1 MTQTSSASAPRST
14 SRPLLQTLFAQRA
27 QAVIPSPFGAE
38 IPGAAPVVTSFT
50 FGLADPRL
58 FPKADLARATAEV
71 LAEDGDNA
79 LNYGGT
85 FAGLIDVVLQLMRD
99 RGVEAQPEN
108 LLIGYGSGQIL
119 GLLPQVFVEPGDV
132 VIVEGPTF
140 MGAVSRFAAAGARL
154 ISIPVDG
161 EGMVVDRLEEVL
173 RDLARQGI
181 RPRFVYTI
189 PTFQNPKGCTLS
201 GPRRQKLVQLAAEYG
216 VVVVEDEAYYDL
228 RFAGDPLPSLASL
241 DQEGWVLHVGTFSKI
256 VVPGVRVGWACGH
269 PEIIRRL
276 EMFRSEGSLG
286 PFLGRVV
293 ARYCGEGRLQSHI
306 QLLTRRYREKCQV
319 MLEAIAQH
327 FPPEVKVEAPG
338 GGFFVWCEL
347 PPSLSASTLLQATRA
362 LGVTF
367 LLGTHCFADGQG
379 DHALRLAFSY
389 QPEERIVSGIQTI
402 GEQLYR
408 LIHSCAS
415 GAEQQGKELSKSMDP

>member
-1 MTQTSSASAPRST
+1 MTQTSSSDAFAKAAA
-14 SRPLLQTLFAQRA
+14 RPLLQTLFAQRA
-27 QAVIPSPFGAE
+27 QVLISAPFGAE
-38 IPGAAPVVTSFT
+38 IPGAVPVVTSFA

-58 FPKADLARATAEV
+58 FPKTDLARATAEV

-85 FAGLIDVVLQLMRD
+85 FAGLIEVVLQLMRA

-140 MGAVSRFAAAGARL
+140 MGAVSRFAAAGAHL

-161 EGMVVDRLEEVL
+161 EGMVVDHLAEVL
-173 RDLARQGI
+173 RALARQGI
-181 RPRFVYTI
+181 RPRFIYTI
-189 PTFQNPKGCTLS
+189 PTFHNPKGCTLS
-201 GPRRQKLVQLAAEYG
+201 WPRRQKLVQLAAEYG

-241 DQEGWVLHVGTFSKI
+241 DREGWVLHVGTFSKI

-306 QLLTRRYREKCQV
+306 QLLTRRYREKCHL
-319 MLEAIAQH
+319 MLQSIAQH

-347 PPSLSASTLLQATRA
+347 PPSLSASALLQATRA

-367 LLGTHCFADGQG
+367 LPGTYCFADGQG
-379 DHALRLAFSY
+379 DYALRLAFSY
-389 QPEERIVSGIQTI
+389 QPEERILSGIQVI
-402 GEQLYR
+402 GEHLYKLMGQR
-408 LIHSCAS
+408 
-415 GAEQQGKELSKSMDP
+415 

>member
-1 MTQTSSASAPRST
+1 M
-14 SRPLLQTLFAQRA
+14 
-27 QAVIPSPFGAE
+27 
-38 IPGAAPVVTSFT
+38 
-50 FGLADPRL
+50 ADYL
-58 FPKADLARATAEV
+58 
-71 LAEDGDNA
+71 
-79 LNYGGT
+79 
-85 FAGLIDVVLQLMRD
+85 
-99 RGVEAQPEN
+99 AQPEN

-319 MLEAIAQH
+319 MLEAIAQY

-347 PPSLSASTLLQATRA
+347 PPFLSASTLLQATRA

-367 LLGTHCFADGQG
+367 LPGTHCFADGQG

-389 QPEERIVSGIQTI
+389 QPEERIVSGIQII
-402 GEQLYR
+402 GEQLHR
-408 LIHSCAS
+408 LMHSRVTCS
-415 GAEQQGKELSKSMDP
+415 PQP

>member
-1 MTQTSSASAPRST
+1 M
-14 SRPLLQTLFAQRA
+14 RPLLETLFARRA
-27 QAVIPSPFGAE
+27 QAVIPPPVGAE
-38 IPGAAPVVTSFT
+38 IAGAVPVVTSFT

-71 LAEDGDNA
+71 LAEDGDAA

-85 FAGLIDVVLQLMRD
+85 FAGLIEVVQQLMRA

-173 RDLARQGI
+173 RELARQGI
-181 RPRFVYTI
+181 PPRFIYTI
-189 PTFQNPKGCTLS
+189 PTFHNPRGCTLS
-201 GPRRQKLVQLAAEYG
+201 WPRRQKLLQLAAEYG

-228 RFAGDPLPSLASL
+228 RFVGDPLPSLAAL
-241 DQEGWVLHVGTFSKI
+241 DKEGWVLHVGTFSKI
-256 VVPGVRVGWACGH
+256 VAPGVRVGWACGH

-293 ARYCGEGRLQSHI
+293 ARYCGEGRLESHI
-306 QLLTRRYREKCQV
+306 QLLIRRYREKCHL
-319 MLEAIAQH
+319 MLEAIAQC

-338 GGFFVWCEL
+338 GGFFIWCEL
-347 PPSLSASTLLQATRA
+347 PPPLSANTLLSATRA

-367 LLGTHCFADGQG
+367 LPGTHCFADGQG

-389 QPEERIVSGIQTI
+389 QPEERILSGIQI
-402 GEQLYR
+402 LGEQLYKLMGQR
-408 LIHSCAS
+408 SI
-415 GAEQQGKELSKSMDP
+415 